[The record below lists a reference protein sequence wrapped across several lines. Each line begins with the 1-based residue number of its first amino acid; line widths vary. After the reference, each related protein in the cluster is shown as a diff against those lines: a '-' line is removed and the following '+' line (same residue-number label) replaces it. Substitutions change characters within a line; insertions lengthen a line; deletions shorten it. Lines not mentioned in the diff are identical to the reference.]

1 MQNSAHFARSLRPQR
16 LTDVIGQ
23 DFVVSMLQ
31 NSIFLGKFFP
41 VYLFYGNRGCGKTT
55 VARIIAK
62 MINCSALETFQKQ
75 PRETKLPCEQCPSC
89 LASQSGAHP
98 DFIEIDAASHTGVDH
113 VRTILE
119 SAHYLPLMGRKK
131 IYLIDEAH
139 MLSKA
144 AFNALLKMLEEP
156 PATALFIL
164 ATTEVNKIPV
174 TVRSRAFQGIFNA
187 PALEIVANYLK
198 KVALDHNLELED
210 TAAGLIATKAERCIR
225 DALNLLEQLGTLH
238 KNITEE
244 VVISTFGLPDA
255 ASLLAIIGA
264 VVCKDHTKLF
274 SALQNTRYLDKNP
287 QQFWTTLSEAFQ
299 SLVRV
304 HYKAPALGFF
314 TAHETELSNLASNS
328 STELLANLNA
338 LFWQAERTFNTTTA
352 KHLFIE
358 HFLIS
363 LCSPTSF
370 TQTEQPKT
378 SPKATTPQPQPA
390 KNPQRTPL
398 SAPQDRAQQPL
409 PAATTESILSST
421 PTNPAGW
428 EAFLN
433 ELQTHSDKVPFG
445 IFKRGTMHF
454 EDSTLVIQIP
464 NYNSFLEEQLSERSD
479 LWRPAAF
486 KHLPDHHSII
496 IRATPAVAK
505 ASAFDKNY
513 NEPSIPGR
521 SMASEQRTETPQLAS
536 RALASG
542 PTTDLIL
549 KYFPGKLV

>member
-1 MQNSAHFARSLRPQR
+1 MQNTTHFARSLRPQK
-16 LTDVIGQ
+16 LADVVGQ

-41 VYLFYGNRGCGKTT
+41 VYLFHGQRGCGKTT

-62 MINCSALETFQKQ
+62 MINCQALEAFQKH
-75 PRETKLPCEQCPSC
+75 PKETKLPCETCPSC
-89 LASQSGAHP
+89 IASKEGSHP

-164 ATTEVNKIPV
+164 ATTEINKIPV

-187 PALEIVANYLK
+187 PAHQVVSSYLTKVAN
-198 KVALDHNLELED
+198 DHGLQLEQA
-210 TAAGLIATKAERCIR
+210 AAGLIVTKAERCIR

-238 KNITEE
+238 EVITEE
-244 VVISTFGLPDA
+244 IVISTFGLPDTT
-255 ASLLAIIGA
+255 LLLSILEA
-264 VVCKDHTKLF
+264 VVEQN
-274 SALQNTRYLDKNP
+274 SPEVVAALHASGYTDKNP
-287 QQFWTTLSEAFQ
+287 TQFWESLSEGFQ

-304 HYKAPALGFF
+304 HYKTPAIGTFA
-314 TAHETELSNLASNS
+314 AHETRLFEIAARLTSDMLS
-328 STELLANLNA
+328 NLNA
-338 LFWQAERTFNTTTA
+338 LFWQAERTFNATTA

-358 HFLIS
+358 HFLLS
-363 LCSPTSF
+363 LCSPSF
-370 TQTEQPKT
+370 LQRSASEKPVIPSKTTAPSHTRPAPRQVQTEHVA
-378 SPKATTPQPQPA
+378 KAPEPRPTIQETISTTPTPA
-390 KNPQRTPL
+390 NSKW
-398 SAPQDRAQQPL
+398 D
-409 PAATTESILSST
+409 
-421 PTNPAGW
+421 
-428 EAFLN
+428 AFLHD
-433 ELQTHSDKVPFG
+433 LQAHEDKIPFG
-445 IFKRGTMHF
+445 IFKRGSMQL

-479 LWRPAAF
+479 VWRPAAL
-486 KHLPDHHSII
+486 KNLPDHHSIVVRAAQTAPKPAP
-496 IRATPAVAK
+496 IRQAAP
-505 ASAFDKNY
+505 
-513 NEPSIPGR
+513 
-521 SMASEQRTETPQLAS
+521 TETPQLAS

>member
-1 MQNSAHFARSLRPQR
+1 MQNTIHFARSLRPQK
-16 LTDVIGQ
+16 LSDVIGQ

-62 MINCSALETFQKQ
+62 MINCSALEAFQKQ
-75 PRETKLPCEQCPSC
+75 PRATLLPCEECQSC
-89 LASQSGAHP
+89 VAAKTASHP

-119 SAHYLPLMGRKK
+119 SAHYLPLIGRKK

-174 TVRSRAFQGIFNA
+174 TVRSRSFQGIFNA
-187 PALEIVANYLK
+187 PPHDVVANYLK
-198 KVALDHNLELED
+198 KVAQNHAINLED
-210 TAAGLIATKAERCIR
+210 AAAGLIVTKADRCVR

-238 KNITEE
+238 STITESI
-244 VVISTFGLPDA
+244 VVTTFGLPDA
-255 ASLLAIIGA
+255 PSMLEILRAVLAQNQA
-264 VVCKDHTKLF
+264 EVVT
-274 SALQNTRYLDKNP
+274 ALHNAGYIDKNP
-287 QQFWTTLSEAFQ
+287 NQFWISLSEAFQ
-299 SLVRV
+299 SLVRNY
-304 HYKAPALGFF
+304 YKVPAIGVFA
-314 TAHETELSNLASNS
+314 AHEQQISQLASS
-328 STELLANLNA
+328 IAPELLANLNE
-338 LFWQAERTFNTTTA
+338 LFWQAERIFNTTNA

-363 LCSPTSF
+363 LCSPTALHRQNPTSR
-370 TQTEQPKT
+370 TIQAIKT
-378 SPKATTPQPQPA
+378 SDKHSNQLKVNAALPTQPSPQIIAPTQPERSLQQVSSYKEPSPA
-390 KNPQRTPL
+390 KPNN
-398 SAPQDRAQQPL
+398 SKWD
-409 PAATTESILSST
+409 
-421 PTNPAGW
+421 
-428 EAFLN
+428 AFLG
-433 ELQTHSDKVPFG
+433 ELQSHSDKIPFG
-445 IFKRGTMHF
+445 IFKRGSIEH
-454 EDSTLVIQIP
+454 EDSTLIIQIP

-479 LWRPAAF
+479 VWRPAAF
-486 KHLPDHHSII
+486 KHLPEHHSLV
-496 IRATPAVAK
+496 IRATPVVAK
-505 ASAFDKNY
+505 TMITMS
-513 NEPSIPGR
+513 EPS
-521 SMASEQRTETPQLAS
+521 EQKLDSPQLAS
-536 RALASG
+536 RALATG

>member
-1 MQNSAHFARSLRPQR
+1 MQNTAHFARSLRPQK
-16 LTDVIGQ
+16 LSDVIGQ

-75 PRETKLPCEQCPSC
+75 PRGTQLPCEECPSC
-89 LASQSGAHP
+89 LAAKAGAHP

-156 PATALFIL
+156 PASALFIL
-164 ATTEVNKIPV
+164 ATTEINKIPV

-187 PALEIVANYLK
+187 PPHEIVAQYLK
-198 KVALDHNLELED
+198 KVATDHSLVLED
-210 TAAGLIATKAERCIR
+210 AAAGLIVTKADRCVR

-238 KNITEE
+238 TTITEQI
-244 VVISTFGLPDA
+244 VVTTFGLPDA
-255 ASLLAIIGA
+255 ASMLEILNA
-264 VVCKDHTKLF
+264 VITQNQADVVT
-274 SALQNTRYLDKNP
+274 ALHNARYLDKNP
-287 QQFWTTLSEAFQ
+287 IQFWMSLSEAFQ
-299 SLVRV
+299 SIVRT
-304 HYKAPALGFF
+304 HYKVPAIGVFA
-314 TAHETELSNLASNS
+314 AHEHEITQLSSNVS
-328 STELLANLNA
+328 AELLANLNA
-338 LFWQAERTFNTTTA
+338 MFWQAERTFNATNA

-358 HFLIS
+358 HFLVS
-363 LCSPTSF
+363 LCSPAFALRAMADRPSTL
-370 TQTEQPKT
+370 TQTEQPRTIQKT
-378 SPKATTPQPQPA
+378 STTPPAQPTKVAARPLATAQSERTPQP
-390 KNPQRTPL
+390 T
-398 SAPQDRAQQPL
+398 APQEEHTAVAP
-409 PAATTESILSST
+409 T
-421 PTNPAGW
+421 PTANSKW
-428 EAFLN
+428 DAFLH
-433 ELQTHSDKVPFG
+433 ELQTNNDKIPLG
-445 IFKRGTMHF
+445 IFKRGAMHF
-454 EDSTLVIQIP
+454 EDTTLVIQIP

-479 LWRPAAF
+479 VWRPAAF
-486 KHLPDHHSII
+486 KHLPDHHSIV
-496 IRATPAVAK
+496 IRATPVATK
-505 ASAFDKNY
+505 
-513 NEPSIPGR
+513 PVP
-521 SMASEQRTETPQLAS
+521 QRPVAAPEAPQLAS
-536 RALASG
+536 RALAAG